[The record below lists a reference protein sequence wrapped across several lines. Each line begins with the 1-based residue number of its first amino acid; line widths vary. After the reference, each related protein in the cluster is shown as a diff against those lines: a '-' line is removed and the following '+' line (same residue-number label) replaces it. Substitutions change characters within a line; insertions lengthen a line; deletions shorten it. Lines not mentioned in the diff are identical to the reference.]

1 MPRPGVATDDQY
13 ATASTQTGMP
23 VYANL
28 HAAGAILGGAVPWKE
43 KSGTGISVATGYA
56 AAEAIVTPVARR
68 VSEAIR

>member
-1 MPRPGVATDDQY
+1 
-13 ATASTQTGMP
+13 

-56 AAEAIVTPVARR
+56 AAEAILAPAGQAVAEPVR
-68 VSEAIR
+68 